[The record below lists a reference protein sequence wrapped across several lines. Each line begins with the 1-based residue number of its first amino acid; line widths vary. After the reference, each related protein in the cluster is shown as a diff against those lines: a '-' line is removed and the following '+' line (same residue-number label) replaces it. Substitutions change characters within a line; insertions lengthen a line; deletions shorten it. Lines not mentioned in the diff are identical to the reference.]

1 MGRRTPLY
9 LRQPGNGEPHQ
20 YPRRNLPMSL
30 EAITKALE
38 AMEANLAECQG
49 GRVGDAGDLVAAL
62 YRCADVDA
70 PAVVAALRVAARII
84 AFVGERSE
92 ERRVGKEC
100 R

>member
-1 MGRRTPLY
+1 MT
-9 LRQPGNGEPHQ
+9 QQ
-20 YPRRNLPMSL
+20 FSTMSL

-84 AFVGERSE
+84 AFVGEESDDEISAETCRA
-92 ERRVGKEC
+92 RLKEIASLLEGS